1 MMERERDGRRE
12 VAVTDIEGLVP
23 ENHLVRKIEKVMDYE
38 WIYERVAPYYSAA
51 RNVRPGTDPVVLVKM
66 VLIQHLFGIPS
77 LRQTHRECEVNVA
90 YRWFL
95 GYGLLDKIPHFATV
109 SYAFC
114 RRFPEE
120 LATEIFEHI
129 LNKALNH
136 HMVDSSVY
144 SWTGRISRQAQTK
157 RNTRRNRW
165 PRPPVYMQSDF
176 VKR

>member
-136 HMVDSSVY
+136 HMVDSSVVFIDGTHIKASANKKKY
-144 SWTGRISRQAQTK
+144 QKEQVAK
-157 RNTRRNRW
+157 AA
-165 PRPPVYMQSDF
+165 VYMQSDF